1 MRIIKKAGYLILVLV
16 CVSFLSFLLA
26 NISAIDPAEAY
37 ARRVVRSANKELIA
51 QYRELTGFD
60 KTILQQYLSWLH
72 KAVRQERQAEERAR
86 AAAAK
91 EPPADLAR
99 AGLSAA
105 QAEELGKALPVTLLI
120 AACAS
125 AFSIIAAVPLGIAAA
140 LYKNRLADKLIG
152 FISFLSFSVP
162 GYCTGLLVLLVFGM
176 RLHLFPV
183 IGHGQG
189 VSVLFASFT
198 LALPITGTLIRFL
211 RSFLLENEE
220 KEYVQYAKAR
230 GITDRDIMTH
240 HLLRNAVPVLVTLWG
255 QNIGYLIAGTAIVE
269 TIFSIPGIGM
279 YALNAAVNR
288 DFPVINA
295 YLIVTAFTFTV
306 CNGAAEFIGE
316 ALNPS

>member
-60 KTILQQYLSWLH
+60 KTILQQYLSWLQ
-72 KAVRQERQAEERAR
+72 KAVRLDFGTSYLTKKSVRQ
-86 AAAAK
+86 
-91 EPPADLAR
+91 
-99 AGLSAA
+99 
-105 QAEELGKALPVTLLI
+105 ELGKALPVTLLI
-120 AACAS
+120 TACAS
-125 AFSIIAAVPLGIAAA
+125 VFSIIAAVPLGIAAA
-140 LYKNRLADKLIG
+140 LYKKRLADKLIG

-162 GYCTGLLVLLVFGM
+162 GYCTGLLVLLIFGM

-189 VSVLFASFT
+189 VSVLFASCT
-198 LALPITGTLIRFL
+198 LALPMTGTLIRLL

-220 KEYVQYAKAR
+220 KEYIQYAKAR

-255 QNIGYLIAGTAIVE
+255 QNIGYLIAGTTIVE
-269 TIFSIPGIGM
+269 TIFSISGIGM

-316 ALNPS
+316 ALNPSLKLNN

>member
-1 MRIIKKAGYLILVLV
+1 M
-16 CVSFLSFLLA
+16 
-26 NISAIDPAEAY
+26 
-37 ARRVVRSANKELIA
+37 
-51 QYRELTGFD
+51 
-60 KTILQQYLSWLH
+60 SWLH
-72 KAVRQERQAEERAR
+72 KAVRLDFGASYLTKKSVRQ
-86 AAAAK
+86 
-91 EPPADLAR
+91 
-99 AGLSAA
+99 
-105 QAEELGKALPVTLLI
+105 ELGKALPVTLLI

-125 AFSIIAAVPLGIAAA
+125 AFSIIAAVPLGIVAA

-176 RLHLFPV
+176 RLHLLPV

-189 VSVLFASFT
+189 SSVLFASFT
-198 LALPITGTLIRFL
+198 LALPMTGTLIRLL

-230 GITDRDIMTH
+230 GITDRNIMTR
-240 HLLRNAVPVLVTLWG
+240 HLLRNAAPMLVTLWG

-316 ALNPS
+316 ALNPSLKLNN

>member
-60 KTILQQYLSWLH
+60 KTILQQYLSWLQ
-72 KAVRQERQAEERAR
+72 KAVRLDFGTSYLTKKSVRQ
-86 AAAAK
+86 
-91 EPPADLAR
+91 
-99 AGLSAA
+99 
-105 QAEELGKALPVTLLI
+105 ELGKALPVTLLI
-120 AACAS
+120 TACAS
-125 AFSIIAAVPLGIAAA
+125 VFSIIAAVPLGIAAA

-162 GYCTGLLVLLVFGM
+162 GYFAGLLCLRYFGM
-176 RLHLFPV
+176 HLHLFPV

-198 LALPITGTLIRFL
+198 LALPMTGTLIRLL

-255 QNIGYLIAGTAIVE
+255 QNIGYLIAGTTIVE

>member
-60 KTILQQYLSWLH
+60 KTILQQYLSWLQ
-72 KAVRQERQAEERAR
+72 KAVRLDFGASYLTKKSVRQ
-86 AAAAK
+86 
-91 EPPADLAR
+91 
-99 AGLSAA
+99 
-105 QAEELGKALPVTLLI
+105 ELGKALPVTLLI

-176 RLHLFPV
+176 RLRLFPV

-189 VSVLFASFT
+189 SSVLFASFT
-198 LALPITGTLIRFL
+198 LALPMTGTLIRLLRFLKIEQLNKVSTFEVVQFVRDSAHVNKRCL
-211 RSFLLENEE
+211 RSANSTVNEAA
-220 KEYVQYAKAR
+220 QY
-230 GITDRDIMTH
+230 
-240 HLLRNAVPVLVTLWG
+240 
-255 QNIGYLIAGTAIVE
+255 
-269 TIFSIPGIGM
+269 
-279 YALNAAVNR
+279 
-288 DFPVINA
+288 
-295 YLIVTAFTFTV
+295 
-306 CNGAAEFIGE
+306 
-316 ALNPS
+316 

>member
-72 KAVRQERQAEERAR
+72 KAVRLDFGASYLTKKSVRQ
-86 AAAAK
+86 
-91 EPPADLAR
+91 
-99 AGLSAA
+99 
-105 QAEELGKALPVTLLI
+105 ELGKALPVTLLI

-176 RLHLFPV
+176 RLRLFPV

-189 VSVLFASFT
+189 SSVLFASFT
-198 LALPITGTLIRFL
+198 LALPMTGTLIRLL

-230 GITDRDIMTH
+230 GITDRNIMTC
-240 HLLRNAVPVLVTLWG
+240 HLLRNAAPMLVTLWG
-255 QNIGYLIAGTAIVE
+255 QNIGYLIAGTAIAE

-316 ALNPS
+316 ALNPSLKLNN

>member
-72 KAVRQERQAEERAR
+72 KAVRLDFGASYLTKKSVRQ
-86 AAAAK
+86 
-91 EPPADLAR
+91 
-99 AGLSAA
+99 
-105 QAEELGKALPVTLLI
+105 ELGKALLVTLLI

-162 GYCTGLLVLLVFGM
+162 GY
-176 RLHLFPV
+176 
-183 IGHGQG
+183 
-189 VSVLFASFT
+189 
-198 LALPITGTLIRFL
+198 
-211 RSFLLENEE
+211 
-220 KEYVQYAKAR
+220 
-230 GITDRDIMTH
+230 
-240 HLLRNAVPVLVTLWG
+240 
-255 QNIGYLIAGTAIVE
+255 
-269 TIFSIPGIGM
+269 
-279 YALNAAVNR
+279 
-288 DFPVINA
+288 
-295 YLIVTAFTFTV
+295 
-306 CNGAAEFIGE
+306 
-316 ALNPS
+316 